1 MSDIDKNDTQQARFV
16 YTGDPTTSMSQ
27 SATATTT
34 SALSTKPLI
43 ESEFNENHMQPTIAA
58 ITIVLIILIMVLLA
72 VLLAIRRKQ
81 ICKCWTTENCSLPFY
96 VRETNTS
103 CMKETNCNP
112 SDLVPN
118 GKSLSDERQPL
129 NRADHRQ
136 DMRGMA

>member
-1 MSDIDKNDTQQARFV
+1 MSDVDKNDTQQARFV

-43 ESEFNENHMQPTIAA
+43 ESEFNENHMQPTIAL
-58 ITIVLIILIMVLLA
+58 ITIVVIILIMVLLV
-72 VLLAIRRKQ
+72 VLLTIRRKQ
-81 ICKCWTTENCSLPFY
+81 ICKCWTTESCSLPFS
-96 VRETNTS
+96 VRETNT

-129 NRADHRQ
+129 NHADHRQ
-136 DMRGMA
+136 DMPGTA